1 MAFPVLRYHP
11 RMPDADD
18 KLTPSDPREVVTALS
33 LGLTSGRRL
42 AKYDAAE
49 TMAKIA
55 ERLVE
60 HLSAS
65 RLVGHAEAA

>member
-1 MAFPVLRYHP
+1 
-11 RMPDADD
+11 MPDADD